1 MKFFDFCAG
10 IGAGRRGLELAGM
23 ECVGYSEISRSSV
36 ASYKLLHNT
45 DNEKNYGNLTKIDV
59 NILPDFDLLIA
70 GFPCQTFSVIG
81 KKEGFNDIRGQLI
94 FHIIDILKA
103 KKIKYFILENVKG
116 LTTHDKGNTL
126 KIILR
131 ALDEAGYYVEHAVL
145 NSMNYG
151 VPQMRQRVYFV
162 GIRKDLKLKNK
173 KFVWGHQ
180 QKARQVED
188 ILVSENNE
196 ISETDLKYF
205 IDYLNNKTN
214 QGKVTLDDILKKEYV
229 VVDTRQSDLRL
240 YYNRIPTLRSFRD
253 GLYYVRN
260 GKLRVLTGYEA
271 MLIQGFSTEYA
282 QKVDSVKDRDL
293 LRQTGNAMTVGVIES
308 IGKSLLDY
316 LSNRV
321 DKESAS
327 KNNTLVGVV
336 KSVEQFKYC
345 FDKKIY
351 YTYSKTLTSPA
362 DDIRYV
368 ALYQT
373 KSSFGFEQAGI
384 TYYGEVKKIYN
395 VKRSQIHFNV
405 DKTKQ
410 DKECVVFM
418 VSEWKTLSTP
428 ILPAGNAKVLLLTT
442 ENKLKSASIY
452 TDLCVI

>member
-23 ECVGYSEISRSSV
+23 ECVGYSEISRSAV
-36 ASYKLLHNT
+36 ASYKMLHNT
-45 DNEKNYGNLTKIDV
+45 DNEKNYGNITKIDV
-59 NILPDFDLLIA
+59 DTLPNFDLLIA

-103 KKIKYFILENVKG
+103 KNIKYFILENVKG

-126 KIILR
+126 KIILSS
-131 ALDEAGYYVEHAVL
+131 LDEAGYYVEHKVL

-162 GIRKDLKLKNK
+162 GIRKDLKLANKN
-173 KFVWGHQ
+173 FIWGYQ
-180 QKARQVED
+180 QKALPVED
-188 ILVSENNE
+188 NLVSENNE
-196 ISETDLKYF
+196 ISDVDLKYF
-205 IDYLNNKTN
+205 INYLNNKTN
-214 QGKVTLDDILKKEYV
+214 QGKVTLEDILKKEYV

-271 MLIQGFSTEYA
+271 MLIQGFSLDYA
-282 QKVDSVKDRDL
+282 QKVATVKDRDL
-293 LRQTGNAMTVGVIES
+293 LRQTGNAMTVGVIEA
-308 IGKSLLDY
+308 IGKSLLNY
-316 LSNRV
+316 LSNKVEEDV
-321 DKESAS
+321 DN

-336 KSVEQFKYC
+336 RSVAQFNYC
-345 FDKKIY
+345 FNKNIY
-351 YTYSKTLTSPA
+351 YTYAKTLTSPVE
-362 DDIRYV
+362 DIRYV
-368 ALYQT
+368 ALYQP

-384 TYYGEVKKIYN
+384 TYFGEVKKLYK

-405 DKTKQ
+405 DELKK
-410 DKECVVFM
+410 DKDCVVFM
-418 VSEWKTLSTP
+418 VSEWKALSTP
-428 ILPAGNAKVLLLTT
+428 ILPAGNAKVLILTT
-442 ENKLKSASIY
+442 ENKLKTASIY
-452 TDLCVI
+452 TDL